1 MKKIVKSLSKIFG
14 FDLVRKNRLRIDM
27 NDALKHLKDKGFR
40 PKTVI
45 DVGVAYGTPELYSH
59 FPKSKIVL
67 VEPIIEFEKHIRKI
81 VNKYDTIF
89 IPQALSSKEG
99 SMGIHV
105 RDRLSTSSLYEGNS
119 RLEKRTISV
128 TTLEKVFNDNEL
140 EGPYLLKVDV
150 EGAEI
155 DVVEGLNSKLDDLD
169 IVILEVTYFPTL
181 KNAPDFTKVLNYM
194 NEKGFTLYDIFNQRL
209 NSEDG
214 LLSQSDITF
223 INRKGDF
230 YTHLG
235 LN

>member
-1 MKKIVKSLSKIFG
+1 MKKIVKSLAKIFG
-14 FDLVRKNRLRIDM
+14 FDLVRKNRLRVDM

-67 VEPIIEFEKHIRKI
+67 IEPIREFEKYIGKI
-81 VNKYDTIF
+81 VKKYDAIY
-89 IPQALSSKEG
+89 IPQAVSSIEG
-99 SMGIHV
+99 SMEIHV

-128 TTLEKVFNDNEL
+128 TTLEKVFSDNEL
-140 EGPYLLKVDV
+140 EGPCLLKVDV

-155 DVVEGLNSKLDDLD
+155 DVVEGLNSKLSDLD

-181 KNAPDFTKVLNYM
+181 KNTPDFTKVLNFM
-194 NEKGFTLYDIFNQRL
+194 NGKGFVLYDIFNQRL
-209 NSEDG
+209 NSKDG
-214 LLSQSDITF
+214 VLSQSDITF

-230 YTHLG
+230 YTQIG
-235 LN
+235 FN